1 MPRYN
6 TSYPVSTQNSAV
18 SLSAPSIGAFTT
30 LTGTAPYTVTL
41 PDPTLFP
48 GSHQSFW
55 NSTSGIVTIASPS
68 GTIRNAYTG
77 DGNTFAMQPDTMISL
92 ASNGTDY
99 LLYVTTGG
107 PINAVS
113 VTADSASVSGL
124 TETGTLSITGNSVT
138 ASSSF
143 TPSSNY
149 DLMTKIFT
157 ETTYGKPWVVQS
169 SNTTATAGAR
179 YFVNTGSVA
188 ITITLPASPA
198 VGDEVHF
205 IDYARTF
212 DTRALTVA
220 NNGKL
225 IMGVNDTLS
234 VSTEGA
240 AFSLVFSGNT
250 YGWLI
255 THGI

>member
-6 TSYPVSTQNSAV
+6 TSYPTSTQNGAV

-30 LTGTAPYTVTL
+30 LTGTAPYTISL
-41 PDPTLFP
+41 PDPALFA

-55 NSTSGIVTIASPS
+55 NSTAGVVTIVTPS
-68 GTIRNAYTG
+68 GTIRSAYTT
-77 DGNTFAMQPDTMISL
+77 DASSFAMQSDTMISL

-113 VTADSASVSGL
+113 VAAGSASVSGL
-124 TETGTLSITGNSVT
+124 TETGTLSITGNSAA
-138 ASSSF
+138 ASASF
-143 TPSSNY
+143 TPSGNY
-149 DLMTKIFT
+149 DLMTKTFT
-157 ETTYGKPWVVQS
+157 ESKYGKPWVVQS
-169 SNTTATAGAR
+169 GNTTATAGAR
-179 YFVNTGSVA
+179 YFVNTGSIA
-188 ITITLPASPA
+188 ITITLPATPA
-198 VGDEVHF
+198 LGDEVHF

-240 AFSLVFSGNT
+240 AFSLAFSGDT